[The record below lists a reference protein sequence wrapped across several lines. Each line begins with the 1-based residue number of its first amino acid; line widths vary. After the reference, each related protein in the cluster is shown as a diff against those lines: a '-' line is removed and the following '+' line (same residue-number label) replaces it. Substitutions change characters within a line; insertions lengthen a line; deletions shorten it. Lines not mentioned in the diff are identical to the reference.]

1 LVRAWLRAAVLQ
13 VPAATLKMSTT
24 LEPLQPAPANS
35 IGDERVTNT
44 PHATRSCVP
53 LAPKTHAATT
63 QTNTT
68 TRTCL
73 ATSEDRDSRIR
84 QRCGNKVQSSLAEGC
99 SAPSSRSH
107 VEDVHNIGAAIGGHC
122 TRHETCTSHQHATLP
137 PLMRPPRTQNTSCNN
152 SNKHNNTYPGHQRR
166 SRLPHSAAM
175 WRQDW
180 FEPG

>member
-1 LVRAWLRAAVLQ
+1 MLQ
-13 VPAATLKMSTT
+13 VPVTTLKMSTT
-24 LEPLQPAPANS
+24 LEGPAQNMTLAHV
-35 IGDERVTNT
+35 INT
-44 PHATRSCVP
+44 QHSPHSCIP
-53 LAPKTHAATT
+53 LAPKPILQPT

-68 TRTCL
+68 TSTS

-84 QRCGNKVQSSLAEGC
+84 QRCGGKVKSRLAEGC

-107 VEDVHNIGAAIGGHC
+107 VEDVHNIGAATGVLC

-152 SNKHNNTYPGHQRR
+152 SNKHNNTYHHQRR

-175 WRQDW
+175 WRQ
-180 FEPG
+180 G